1 MGTIPGG
8 YHTMGGLEV
17 AGSGPGTGIT
27 CIIHVGTFGPLC
39 FLEFHLSQSRD
50 VHRTLCQN
58 CSGKSKMVSIK
69 NQA

>member
-8 YHTMGGLEV
+8 YHTMGGLGV